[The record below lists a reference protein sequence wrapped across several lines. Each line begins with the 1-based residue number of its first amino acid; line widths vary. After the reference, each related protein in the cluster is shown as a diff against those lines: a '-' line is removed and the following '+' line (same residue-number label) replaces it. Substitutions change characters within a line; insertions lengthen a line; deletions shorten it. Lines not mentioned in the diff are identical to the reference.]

1 MGRSSRLL
9 HTHVL
14 LALGVMVSLRGGFA
28 AFVQLSG
35 PRGAATA
42 LRAAVCQRPPAT
54 GGALNRVLQLR
65 WRAPSPAGG
74 VVGSKMQI
82 LSEFEPGMD
91 TLVVK
96 PHRGAVSAA
105 APFPGASSLAPAERE
120 KQTRESEAPELQALM
135 VRAKQLVADG
145 KAGAAEGLYEE
156 MCQQFPDSGKVWM
169 QRFKLAR
176 RQGLYGKARQII
188 QQSLKHCPGNAIL
201 WQAWADLERSLGRV
215 NVARK
220 LYRKGLEANPWLPSL
235 YNSWGAMERG
245 IGRTEA
251 ARRLFQEGL
260 RHDANSV
267 RLLLS
272 QGVLEDVEGNPEL
285 ARSLLRRGLLVEP
298 GNAFLLHALGMLE
311 YKAGDIAKA
320 REAFR
325 AAVQANGDH
334 TQSWLAWAQLEEAQ
348 GNIDV
353 ARSTYVRGCQSRSS
367 RGSVQLWQAWAR
379 MEEQHTDGR
388 AALEVYRKAM
398 LLFPNDSQLLVESAK
413 TLAKLGDV
421 AEASTMLR
429 RALDI
434 DAHNPYVYQCL
445 ARIEMRQQRQTEA
458 LRLFATGV
466 AMAEEGFSK
475 ALSADGKERK
485 GSGGGGSRGS
495 AMETTM
501 GKRELADLVHCWA
514 NVVEEHGEDV
524 NATRSLYAK
533 ATALD
538 PQRVSPRSCCKRCFP
553 RTQPCTSALVQMPAC
568 VWCGVNRGLRG
579 NAGVHVAGVCCLRV
593 AGGRPAHIAPLLCA
607 RCQCRGNRPGA
618 LPPPAPC
625 LPVPLRTGAR

>member
-1 MGRSSRLL
+1 
-9 HTHVL
+9 
-14 LALGVMVSLRGGFA
+14 
-28 AFVQLSG
+28 
-35 PRGAATA
+35 
-42 LRAAVCQRPPAT
+42 
-54 GGALNRVLQLR
+54 
-65 WRAPSPAGG
+65 
-74 VVGSKMQI
+74 MQI
-82 LSEFEPGMD
+82 LSEFEPSMD

-105 APFPGASSLAPAERE
+105 APFPGTSSLAPAERE

-135 VRAKQLVADG
+135 LRAKQLVADG

-176 RQGLYGKARQII
+176 KQRLYGKARQII

-260 RHDANSV
+260 SHDANSV

-272 QGVLEDVEGNPEL
+272 HGVLEDVEGNPEL

-325 AAVQANGDH
+325 AAVQANRDH

-353 ARSTYVRGCQSRSS
+353 ARTTYVRGCQARSS

-379 MEEQHTDGR
+379 MEEQHADTR

-398 LLFPNDSQLLVESAK
+398 LLFPHDSQLLVESAK
-413 TLAKLGDV
+413 TLAKRGDV

-445 ARIEMRQQRQTEA
+445 ARIEMRQQRHAEA

-466 AMAEEGFSK
+466 AMAEEGYSK

-485 GSGGGGSRGS
+485 GSGGAGSRGS

-501 GKRELADLVHCWA
+501 GKRELADLVHSWA

-524 NATRSLYAK
+524 NATRTLYAK

-538 PQRVSPRSCCKRCFP
+538 PQRGYMWRAFAAFESREGDALIARHYFARAVNAEPYDGTTWSSWAELEQSLGNSERAAFYARRGAELK
-553 RTQPCTSALVQMPAC
+553 SAREVREKLIDASKPLARK
-568 VWCGVNRGLRG
+568 WGGGLRF
-579 NAGVHVAGVCCLRV
+579 R
-593 AGGRPAHIAPLLCA
+593 R
-607 RCQCRGNRPGA
+607 R
-618 LPPPAPC
+618 
-625 LPVPLRTGAR
+625 

>member
-1 MGRSSRLL
+1 
-9 HTHVL
+9 
-14 LALGVMVSLRGGFA
+14 
-28 AFVQLSG
+28 
-35 PRGAATA
+35 
-42 LRAAVCQRPPAT
+42 
-54 GGALNRVLQLR
+54 
-65 WRAPSPAGG
+65 
-74 VVGSKMQI
+74 
-82 LSEFEPGMD
+82 
-91 TLVVK
+91 
-96 PHRGAVSAA
+96 
-105 APFPGASSLAPAERE
+105 
-120 KQTRESEAPELQALM
+120 
-135 VRAKQLVADG
+135 
-145 KAGAAEGLYEE
+145 
-156 MCQQFPDSGKVWM
+156 
-169 QRFKLAR
+169 
-176 RQGLYGKARQII
+176 
-188 QQSLKHCPGNAIL
+188 L

-579 NAGVHVAGVCCLRV
+579 NPGVHVAGVCCLRV

>member
-1 MGRSSRLL
+1 M
-9 HTHVL
+9 
-14 LALGVMVSLRGGFA
+14 
-28 AFVQLSG
+28 
-35 PRGAATA
+35 
-42 LRAAVCQRPPAT
+42 
-54 GGALNRVLQLR
+54 
-65 WRAPSPAGG
+65 
-74 VVGSKMQI
+74 
-82 LSEFEPGMD
+82 
-91 TLVVK
+91 
-96 PHRGAVSAA
+96 
-105 APFPGASSLAPAERE
+105 
-120 KQTRESEAPELQALM
+120 
-135 VRAKQLVADG
+135 
-145 KAGAAEGLYEE
+145 
-156 MCQQFPDSGKVWM
+156 
-169 QRFKLAR
+169 
-176 RQGLYGKARQII
+176 
-188 QQSLKHCPGNAIL
+188 
-201 WQAWADLERSLGRV
+201 
-215 NVARK
+215 
-220 LYRKGLEANPWLPSL
+220 
-235 YNSWGAMERG
+235 
-245 IGRTEA
+245 
-251 ARRLFQEGL
+251 
-260 RHDANSV
+260 

-485 GSGGGGSRGS
+485 GSGGG
-495 AMETTM
+495 
-501 GKRELADLVHCWA
+501 
-514 NVVEEHGEDV
+514 
-524 NATRSLYAK
+524 
-533 ATALD
+533 
-538 PQRVSPRSCCKRCFP
+538 
-553 RTQPCTSALVQMPAC
+553 
-568 VWCGVNRGLRG
+568 
-579 NAGVHVAGVCCLRV
+579 
-593 AGGRPAHIAPLLCA
+593 A
-607 RCQCRGNRPGA
+607 RGA
-618 LPPPAPC
+618 LPWRRRWASASLLTWFTAGPMWWRSMARMSMPRGPCTPRQPPSIRSGGTC
-625 LPVPLRTGAR
+625 GGRLLPSSRGRETRSYRATTLRALSMPSHTMGQHGVRGRSWSSRWATLSARLSMRGAARS